1 MQQLDEPAADAADD
15 LFDLDAAIGAR
26 LRARRLDLGKTEWD
40 LGYEMGA
47 SGGQVLAWETGQM
60 QMTAGE
66 LWLAGQA
73 LDVPLAW
80 FFEGIDG
87 ATPDAGVA
95 EIALHRLFARL
106 PQGFKAALLELV
118 QSVVGEPGRS
128 ATLH

>member
-1 MQQLDEPAADAADD
+1 MRLSMTDADPADD
-15 LFDLDAAIGAR
+15 FFDIDSAVGAR

-60 QMTAGE
+60 QMSAGE
-66 LWLAGQA
+66 LWLAAQA

-80 FFEGIDG
+80 FFEDLDG
-87 ATPDAGVA
+87 ATPQEGVA
-95 EIALHRLFARL
+95 ELSLHRMFARL
-106 PQGFKAALLELV
+106 PKGLKAALLELV
-118 QSVVGEPGRS
+118 QSVAGEPDRS